1 MRAYLQKYNMQ
12 ESETVVMMTAV
23 NLKNVGIVEIKE
35 KDYSLMIVA
44 TAGVRNAIDATLGE
58 SHAFELMPG
67 TINTWII
74 VNGKLTEEAFLQAIV
89 TATEAKTVALR
100 ELNVLDQQ
108 TNTLATGTSRSEERR
123 VGKERRL
130 M

>member
-1 MRAYLQKYNMQ
+1 
-12 ESETVVMMTAV
+12 
-23 NLKNVGIVEIKE
+23 
-35 KDYSLMIVA
+35 MIVA

-67 TINTWII
+67 TVNTWII

-100 ELNVLDQQ
+100 ELNVLDHQP
-108 TNTLATGTSRSEERR
+108 NTLATATSQDSILVEATQTGRKLEFDGPMYRKS
-123 VGKERRL
+123 VV
-130 M
+130 